1 MKIES
6 LLAALSFL
14 GGTALSVRILSQ
26 GIELALAAMAVEW
39 SARRIAGLRRR
50 LDSKWQSIR

>member
-1 MKIES
+1 
-6 LLAALSFL
+6 
-14 GGTALSVRILSQ
+14 VRILSQ

-50 LDSKWQSIR
+50 LDSKWQSTR